1 MDSFAKLSKGV
12 LQMHDRNEF
21 MEQLKLR
28 GYRLTK
34 QRQAILDVLMDLEK
48 PLATAQHIFEKV
60 SEINPGI
67 NFSTVYR
74 NLDVLVQEGI
84 VRKIAFDQ
92 GAAYYELTDGNHHH
106 HLICKSCGKV
116 QCVEYCPLRD
126 MPIKEGFVPTDHSFE
141 VFGFCRECMQAR
153 LTGDERGKEKE

>member
-1 MDSFAKLSKGV
+1 MAVKLGKGV
-12 LQMHDRNEF
+12 LRMHNKNEF
-21 MEQLKLR
+21 MEQLRQR
-28 GYRLTK
+28 GYKLTK
-34 QRQAILDVLMDLEK
+34 QRQAILGVLMDLEK

-60 SEINPGI
+60 VEINPGI

-74 NLDVLVQEGI
+74 NLDVLEQEGI

-92 GAAYYELTDGNHHH
+92 GAAYYELIDGKHHH

-126 MPIKEGFVPTDHSFE
+126 MPMKEGFVPTDHSFE
-141 VFGFCRECMQAR
+141 VFGFCKECMQAK
-153 LTGDERGKEKE
+153 LMDDERRKGKE